1 MVDLKKAPFFL
12 SDGDIGWV
20 KETIEG
26 MTLDEKIG
34 QLFFN
39 LAYDMSEEYIAHH
52 SPCDRG
58 LPYRRGALRRRN
70 RRGGIQSER
79 ALPEIQ

>member
-26 MTLDEKIG
+26 MTAV
-34 QLFFN
+34 F
-39 LAYDMSEEYIAHH
+39 
-52 SPCDRG
+52 
-58 LPYRRGALRRRN
+58 
-70 RRGGIQSER
+70 
-79 ALPEIQ
+79 